1 MNVTDRQI
9 LHGGIGRDYAQ
20 HRAAK
25 IDYVNL
31 STVTSVHTYAA
42 VVSYNYCFYY
52 TKHSD
57 AQHSAAVVD
66 SGAQRS
72 VFIHLPDFYGTHY
85 SAQYVHLHLFTKRVK
100 SSLLITYV

>member
-31 STVTSVHTYAA
+31 STVRIR
-42 VVSYNYCFYY
+42 SYIRC
-52 TKHSD
+52 
-57 AQHSAAVVD
+57 
-66 SGAQRS
+66 SG
-72 VFIHLPDFYGTHY
+72 
-85 SAQYVHLHLFTKRVK
+85 K
-100 SSLLITYV
+100 SQLLLLLYET